1 MNKIVDH
8 LFEYYMNK
16 LFKVILVFSLL
27 IGALPL
33 WAQSRYL
40 GFHMEEDR
48 TRITV
53 PFEILANL
61 IIIEVTLND
70 QLPLKF
76 VLDTGVRTPILTDKY
91 LSDIVR
97 VSYDREVEI
106 YSAGAQGKAVA
117 YIANDV
123 SLSIPGIRADDQDIY
138 VLKEDFLGLTE
149 VLGERVHGL
158 IGFDFFKSFVVQ
170 IDYRSKE
177 ITFYR
182 PENYRPS
189 RLNESY
195 PISVEDSKAYLEAE
209 LLMPDGTQKLV
220 KLLVDTGASHALWLD
235 APEDS
240 TVSILPETVFATPV
254 GRALAGDIE
263 GHLGRI
269 PQLKLQRN
277 EFTDVLTSFPDR
289 NEYLGIVK
297 STGRDGSIGS
307 EIFRRF
313 ETTFDYSKETIY
325 FSRNVDY
332 GDPFQY
338 NMSGLSIIR
347 DVTTDLPSYLVDNVV
362 DNSPASEV
370 DIREGDEIMRVNGL
384 SREDISLNQ
393 INFLL
398 KSREGKR
405 IRLVLRRDDE
415 IIKKEFYLKSLI

>member
-1 MNKIVDH
+1 MTR
-8 LFEYYMNK
+8 
-16 LFKVILVFSLL
+16 LFKFALVLCLL
-27 IGALPL
+27 AHPL
-33 WAQSRYL
+33 TGIAQTRFL
-40 GFHMEEDR
+40 GFFMEEDLDR
-48 TRITV
+48 VTI
-53 PFEILANL
+53 PFEVLANL

-106 YSAGAQGKAVA
+106 FSAGAQGKAVA

-123 SLSIPGIRADDQDIY
+123 ALSIPGIRAADQDIY

-158 IGFDFFKSFVVQ
+158 IGFDFFKNFVVR
-170 IDYRSKE
+170 IDYRDKE

-182 PENYRPS
+182 PGTHRVSVFDEV
-189 RLNESY
+189 Y
-195 PISVEDSKAYLEAE
+195 PISIEESKAYLQAE
-209 LLMPDGTQKLV
+209 ITYADGTQKQV

-235 APEDS
+235 PPEDS
-240 TVSILPETVFATPV
+240 TVTILPETVFATPV
-254 GRALAGDIE
+254 GRALSGEIE

-269 PQLKLQRN
+269 PSFTLQKNTFN
-277 EFTDVLTSFPDR
+277 EVLTSFPNR
-289 NEYLGIVK
+289 NEYLDIVK
-297 STGRDGSIGS
+297 STGRDGSLGS
-307 EIFRRF
+307 EILRRF
-313 ETTFDYSKETIY
+313 EVTFDYPNESIY

-347 DVTTDLPSYLVDNVV
+347 NVKTDLPSYLVENVV
-362 DNSPASEV
+362 ENSPASEV
-370 DIREGDEIMRVNGL
+370 DIREGDEILRVNGL

-405 IRLVLRRDDE
+405 IRLVIRRDGE
-415 IIKKEFYLKSLI
+415 TIKKEFRLKSLI